1 VDEGNYVA
9 RVFDDFRNRIRKRN
23 RMSVLGKV
31 RSIGLLKSMIEHTVL
46 MSSFER
52 TEEREFEQTKKETG

>member
-1 VDEGNYVA
+1 M
-9 RVFDDFRNRIRKRN
+9 K
-23 RMSVLGKV
+23 VLGK
-31 RSIGLLKSMIEHTVL
+31 SNLLDFLKSMIEHTVL